1 VTASVENSPHSEAM
15 VLDTERLFGEHMCD
29 VQVFDHINQCIEHL
43 FDYKYFQVIPVIKP
57 ESEQQ
62 Q

>member
-1 VTASVENSPHSEAM
+1 M